1 MDNVLSSNNQNAAQ
15 KEKEASI
22 KVPEKFL
29 DPESGE
35 IRVDRLIASY
45 LELERKLS
53 ADAGAQQSSINPE
66 DKQSL
71 KQMLGVPETPQ
82 EYSVNVDN
90 GLLEPDEEVNKR
102 MHDMMF
108 TPEQV
113 QLVYDMAGEFLVPM
127 VSRIAAEYEA
137 DREVEK
143 LIKEF
148 GGEEKFQEVSR
159 QLLAFGRKNL
169 PQNVFENLA
178 NSYDG
183 VMALYKMM
191 KNQDPRIET
200 GAINPES
207 ADEKDLQ
214 SMIRNPKYWQEKD
227 PAFIE
232 KVSKGF
238 ERLYGQSER

>member
-1 MDNVLSSNNQNAAQ
+1 MDRNPDMTATNVAPKKANKN
-15 KEKEASI
+15 EV

-35 IRVDRLIASY
+35 LRVDQLISSY
-45 LELERKLS
+45 VELEKKLS
-53 ADAGAQQSSINPE
+53 SMMPKPDNPE
-66 DKQSL
+66 GKERL
-71 KQMLGVPETPQ
+71 KNALGVPSSPQ
-82 EYSVNVDN
+82 EYNVKIDN

-127 VSRIAAEYEA
+127 VSRIASEYEA

-143 LIKEF
+143 LVAEF

-159 QLLAFGRKNL
+159 QLIAFGNKNL
-169 PQNVFENLA
+169 PQHVFENLA

-191 KNQDPRIET
+191 KNQDPRISPE
-200 GAINPES
+200 AKSPES
-207 ADEKDLQ
+207 ADENDLQ
-214 SMIRNPKYWQEKD
+214 AMIRDPKYWRDKD
-227 PAFIE
+227 AAFIE

-238 ERLYGQSER
+238 ERLYASNKK